1 MLRSLGPPPDWHH
14 SIMSQNYKDT
24 LSLPRTDF
32 PMKAN
37 LAAREPEML
46 KVWQE
51 TRLYQQIQKSR
62 EARPLFVLHDGPP
75 FANGDVHMGTALNKI
90 LKDFVVKSQT
100 MLGHRAPY
108 VPGWDCHGLPIE
120 YKVVRESRDL
130 SPLEVRKRCEV
141 FARKWIDIQREQF
154 KRLGVLG
161 DWEHPYLTL
170 DPKYEAE
177 ILRAFAVFVE
187 HGLVYQ
193 SKKPVF
199 WSTGAQ
205 TALAEAE
212 VEYQERDDTAVYVKF
227 PIPTEEAARVGLPH
241 DKPISIA
248 IWTTTPWTLPAN
260 LAIAVDPEAE
270 YEIIGN
276 ERERIV
282 VAEKLHDQFRV
293 NTGFFA
299 PEGLNFR
306 LGKQLAGLK
315 AQHPFL
321 DRQSIVLTADF
332 VTMDSGTGAVHI
344 APGHGE
350 DDYNLGRA
358 NKLPILSPVDDHGRL
373 TDEAGLPNLSGK
385 YVFDANIDIVNL
397 LRERGML
404 LGAQKFHH
412 SYPYC
417 WRSKTPIIFRN
428 VEQFFIKIDEL
439 RPKALEAI
447 HKEVKWIPAWGE
459 NRIAGTVESRPD
471 WVISRQRS
479 WGVPLPVFYAA
490 DGKAIL
496 DAKIILKLADLVAE
510 HGSNIWFELGDVDLA
525 QRLGLPPGTTK
536 RNDTI
541 DVWIDSGVS
550 HKAVCAMH
558 PELRDP
564 ADMYL
569 EATDQ
574 HRGWFQSSL
583 LTSIALNSRAPYKIC
598 VTHGFVVDLDGKKI
612 SKSGTYDKPTDAG
625 HFVNRHGADLVRLWA
640 SSINYTDDVPFS
652 EEMFTRLGDTYRR
665 IRNTLRIL
673 LGNLHDFAVA
683 GGGDPGRPA
692 PSLPA
697 ATLTD
702 RWILERLNEVIRECR
717 SAYQAFEFH
726 KVYHTLNQ
734 FCAVDLSSLYIDITK
749 DRMYCDAPASP
760 RRRATQAA
768 MKEIFDALCKLLAP
782 ILVFTAEEAWRYST
796 AHGSVHLQE
805 FPEAQDRHREATDK
819 IEQLL
824 RLRGVIGQAIER
836 ARQEK
841 LIGNALEAAVVLHSD
856 SDVTTK
862 IDKEELEEF
871 FILSDLTVHQANEA
885 SASVMKTTHK
895 KCARCWRHREYVGT
909 SQAHPDLCDRC
920 ESVVI
925 RMTKSQ

>member
-1 MLRSLGPPPDWHH
+1 MAEK
-14 SIMSQNYKDT
+14 NYKDT
-24 LSLPRTDF
+24 LNLPRTDF

-37 LAAREPEML
+37 LATREPELL
-46 KVWQE
+46 KKWDAAQ
-51 TRLYQQIQKSR
+51 LYQEIQKSR
-62 EARPLFVLHDGPP
+62 TGRELFVLHDGPP

-100 MLGHRAPY
+100 MLGKRAPY

-120 YKVVRESRDL
+120 YKVVKESRDL
-130 SPLEVRKRCEV
+130 SPLEVRKRCDA
-141 FARKWIDIQREQF
+141 FARKYVDIQRQQF

-187 HGLVYQ
+187 KGLVYQ

-212 VEYQERDDTAVYVKF
+212 VEYQERDDTSVYVKF
-227 PIPTEEAARVGLPH
+227 PIASGEWK
-241 DKPISIA
+241 DKASIA

-260 LAIAVDPEAE
+260 LAIAVDPKQVYVVQEFRRDGVSETLLVADKLVAQFCANTKLE
-270 YEIIGN
+270 PVGEPLASFPGATID
-276 ERERIV
+276 RI
-282 VAEKLHDQFRV
+282 
-293 NTGFFA
+293 
-299 PEGLNFR
+299 
-306 LGKQLAGLK
+306 K
-315 AQHPFL
+315 ARHPFL
-321 DRQSIVLTADF
+321 DREAIVLAADF

-358 NKLPILSPVDDHGRL
+358 HKLPVLSPVDDHGKL
-373 TDEAGLPNLSGK
+373 TEEAGVPSLTGK
-385 YVFDANIDIVNL
+385 YVFDANGDVVNL
-397 LRERGML
+397 LRERGNL
-404 LGAQKFHH
+404 LGAQNFHH

-428 VEQFFIKIDEL
+428 VEQFFIRIDEL
-439 RPKALEAI
+439 RPRALEAI

-479 WGVPLPVFYAA
+479 WGVPLPVFYSA
-490 DGKAIL
+490 DGKPIL
-496 DAKIILKLADLVAE
+496 DAKIIRKLAELVAE
-510 HGSNIWFELGDVDLA
+510 RGSNVWFELSDADLA
-525 QRLGLPPGTTK
+525 RELGLPKGTTK

-550 HKAVCAMH
+550 HQAVCALH

-583 LTSIALNSRAPYKIC
+583 MTSVALKDRAPYKIC
-598 VTHGFVVDLDGKKI
+598 VTHGFVVDVDGKKI
-612 SKSGTYDKPTDAG
+612 SKSGTYDKPMDAG
-625 HFVNRHGADLVRLWA
+625 HFVGKHGADLVRLWA
-640 SSINYTDDVPFS
+640 SSIDYTDDVPFS

-673 LGNLHDFAVA
+673 LGNLFDFESGKLAKA
-683 GGGDPGRPA
+683 SPSGGGQENRKPEFG
-692 PSLPA
+692 L
-697 ATLTD
+697 LD
-702 RWILERLNEVIRECR
+702 RWILERLDQVIKDCR
-717 SAYQAFEFH
+717 VAYEAFEYH

-734 FCAVDLSSLYIDITK
+734 FCAVDLSSLYVDITK
-749 DRMYCDAPASP
+749 DRLYCDAADSP

-768 MKEIFDALCKLLAP
+768 MHEIFCALCQLLAP
-782 ILVFTAEEAWRYST
+782 VLAFTAEEAWQFSQS
-796 AHGSVHLQE
+796 GKSVHLEE
-805 FPEAQDRHREATDK
+805 FPQSRNRGSEAT
-819 IEQLL
+819 EQVSELL
-824 RLRGVIGQAIER
+824 KLRAVIGQAIEK
-836 ARQEK
+836 ARQDK
-841 LIGNALEAAVVLHSD
+841 LIGNALEAAVVLKTN
-856 SDVTTK
+856 SDVMAK
-862 IDKEELEEF
+862 IDKAELEEF
-871 FILSDLTVHQANEA
+871 FILSDLTIEQAKEA
-885 SASVMKTTHK
+885 GATVTKTGYA
-895 KCARCWRHREYVGT
+895 KCARCWRHREYVGKSKT
-909 SQAHPDLCDRC
+909 HPDLCDRC
-920 ESVVI
+920 EAVVDS
-925 RMTKSQ
+925 K